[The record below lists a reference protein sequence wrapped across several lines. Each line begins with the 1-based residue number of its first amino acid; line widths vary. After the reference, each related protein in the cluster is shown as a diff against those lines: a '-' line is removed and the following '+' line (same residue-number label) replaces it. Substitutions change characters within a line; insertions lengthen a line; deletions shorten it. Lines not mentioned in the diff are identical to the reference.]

1 MTDTRGLIDKHVGDL
16 LEYSINKNIKAV
28 TVTKVIRILL
38 EIDDSLDDL
47 IIDGDGLAKYFN
59 KKL

>member
-1 MTDTRGLIDKHVGDL
+1 MTNTRGLIDKHVGDL
-16 LEYSINKNIKAV
+16 LEYSISKNIKAV

-47 IIDGDGLAKYFN
+47 VIDGDGLAKYFN
-59 KKL
+59 KKS